1 MYYFFS
7 SWGVAY
13 SFIISWVV
21 IVAGGWPR
29 SKKLLFIVIYYC
41 YVKISCTEIE
51 SLSLAL
57 CKCASKCTLNKNIE
71 SFLPLN
77 CWLIHAH
84 LAPNITWVR
93 DILFSLPLHTERS
106 TKRKCCNTIPYCN
119 EPQCSIATKYICGKS
134 NILFPRFRYLVAI
147 NSYLLQWSWK
157 ILQPTKTMAIAT
169 NYCIAL
175 EI

>member
-29 SKKLLFIVIYYC
+29 SKKLLFIVIYYW

-51 SLSLAL
+51 SLCLAL

-84 LAPNITWVR
+84 LAPNITFFLGTAPNTTW
-93 DILFSLPLHTERS
+93 HTIFLALAYRTVHE
-106 TKRKCCNTIPYCN
+106 KEVLQYNTILQRIIMFYSN
-119 EPQCSIATKYICGKS
+119 KIYSWQKQHTIAS
-134 NILFPRFRYLVAI
+134 L
-147 NSYLLQWSWK
+147 
-157 ILQPTKTMAIAT
+157 
-169 NYCIAL
+169 
-175 EI
+175 